1 MKLADSFYIWRMQI
15 DIPSSISTLLFSLDL
30 IGTLVFAISGSMAAA
45 SKKLDLFGAAFI
57 AFVTAVGGGTVRDLL
72 IGSTPVGWMRD
83 SNYILIILIGV
94 GITFLFKKYVRKL
107 RRTLFLFDTIGIS
120 VFTVLGLQ
128 KALLVEVGPIMA
140 VMMGMFSAV
149 LGGVIRDILIN
160 EIPLI
165 FRKEIYAMACIAGGT
180 LFVLLEPSG
189 LNFEMRTI
197 YTVLTIITIRILA
210 IRYKIGL
217 PGIQDEIP
225 LKRKPRK

>member
-1 MKLADSFYIWRMQI
+1 M
-15 DIPSSISTLLFSLDL
+15 LFSLDL

-83 SNYILIILIGV
+83 VNYIFIILAGV

-128 KALLVEVGPIMA
+128 KALLIEIHPLIA

-165 FRKEIYAMACIAGGT
+165 FRKEIYAMACIAGGA
-180 LFVLLEPSG
+180 LFVMLEPSG
-189 LNFEMRTI
+189 ISFEMRTV
-197 YTVLTIITIRILA
+197 YTIALIITIRILA
-210 IRYKIGL
+210 IRFKIGL

-225 LKRKPRK
+225 IKRKPRK

>member
-1 MKLADSFYIWRMQI
+1 MQI
-15 DIPSSISTLLFSLDL
+15 DIPNSISTLLFSLDL

-83 SNYILIILIGV
+83 VNYIFIILAGV

-128 KALLVEVGPIMA
+128 KALLIEIHPLIA

-165 FRKEIYAMACIAGGT
+165 FRKEIYAMACIAGGA
-180 LFVLLEPSG
+180 LFVMLEPSG
-189 LNFEMRTI
+189 ISFEMRTV
-197 YTVLTIITIRILA
+197 YTIALIITIRILA
-210 IRYKIGL
+210 IRFKIGL

-225 LKRKPRK
+225 IKRKPRK